1 MTDRQYFIIFTSPV
15 HVKNELVRGS
25 KNPETLRDRRTSGM
39 IRDRYL
45 DQVAFLHR
53 SGVGALPTVSEDKYI

>member
-1 MTDRQYFIIFTSPV
+1 MTVRQYFIIFTSAV

-45 DQVAFLHR
+45 DQVAFLHQ